1 MCGRINLTTPN
12 LREVA
17 EAAAATLDPVIAA
30 DYHPRYNIAPTDE
43 HWQLALVH
51 GRRQLVRARW
61 GVERRVATS
70 PGQDPG
76 PGPLQS
82 KLLINARSEGV
93 TGRAWGD
100 DFRARRCAIP
110 STGFYEW
117 SGPSGARR
125 PLWFRPAGA
134 SQQGLLWLAGLY
146 DEPGPDGEP
155 RFVILTCPPNTLAA
169 TVHDRMPC
177 VLLGDQIEAWLAAPD
192 RDVLRP
198 APEGALEVVPVSR
211 RLNDVKNDDPGCLV
225 SEAAPEAAPQG
236 QGPEASPAPPPAAP
250 TRTTRATQQMGF
262 AWAEP
267 SAPAPGPSRRRR

>member
-30 DYHPRYNIAPTDE
+30 DYHPRFNIAPTDE

-51 GRRQLVRARW
+51 GERQLVKARW
-61 GVERRVATS
+61 GVERRVASS
-70 PGQDPG
+70 PGKDQG
-76 PGPLQS
+76 PGKLQD
-82 KLLINARSEGV
+82 KLLINARSESV

-117 SGPSGARR
+117 SGPAGARR
-125 PLWFRPAGA
+125 PLWFRP
-134 SQQGLLWLAGLY
+134 SSPSNQGLLWLAGLY

-155 RFVILTCPPNTLAA
+155 HFVILTCAPNALAA

-177 VLLGDQIEAWLAAPD
+177 LLFGEEIEAWLAAPD
-192 RDVLRP
+192 REVLRP
-198 APEGALEVVPVSR
+198 APDDALEAVPVSR
-211 RLNDVKNDDPGCLV
+211 RLNDVKNDDPDCLV
-225 SEAAPEAAPQG
+225 SEVAPEATPQR
-236 QGPEASPAPPPAAP
+236 PEAPAAHPPAPSKRPPRS
-250 TRTTRATQQMGF
+250 TLQMGF

-267 SAPAPGPSRRRR
+267 SDPAPGPSRRRR